1 MPFDAMSKLKNPV
14 STLKEATETIANV
27 GMEKTQELLGQMNL
41 LLQLLQSAGYGVASL
56 DIELSLP
63 PKVTVKLKT
72 GPAVKEEKLSE
83 ILRDHADQRVI
94 TTVVASLIQAN
105 KLRGSVT
112 VETLELE
119 GIEIILTT
127 TPNIALQW
135 KDKDRDKN
143 KKAAAA

>member
-1 MPFDAMSKLKNPV
+1 MPFDAMNKLKNPM
-14 STLKEATETIANV
+14 STLKDATETIANV

-83 ILRDHADQRVI
+83 ILRDHADQRAI

-112 VETLELE
+112 VETLELQ

-127 TPNIALQW
+127 TPNISLQW
-135 KDKDRDKN
+135 KDKDREQN
-143 KKAAAA
+143 KKTTAA

>member
-1 MPFDAMSKLKNPV
+1 MQFDSIKLKNPM
-14 STLKEATETIANV
+14 SALNEAVQVIGNV
-27 GMEKTQELLGQMNL
+27 GLEKTQEVLAQINL
-41 LLQLLQSAGYGVASL
+41 LLQLLQSAGYGVANL
-56 DIELSLP
+56 DIELNLP
-63 PKVTVKLKT
+63 PKVTMKLKT

-83 ILRDHADQRVI
+83 ILRDHPDQRVI
-94 TTVVASLIQAN
+94 TTIVASLIQAN

-112 VETLELE
+112 LETLELE

-135 KDKDRDKN
+135 KDKDRDKV

>member
-1 MPFDAMSKLKNPV
+1 MPFDAMNKLKNPM
-14 STLKEATETIANV
+14 STLKDATETIANV

-41 LLQLLQSAGYGVASL
+41 LLHLLQLAGYGVASL

-83 ILRDHADQRVI
+83 ILRDYADQRVI

-112 VETLELE
+112 VETLELR

-127 TPNIALQW
+127 TPNISLQW
-135 KDKDRDKN
+135 KDKDKDQN
-143 KKAAAA
+143 TKATAA

>member
-1 MPFDAMSKLKNPV
+1 V
-14 STLKEATETIANV
+14 GTLKEATETLANV
-27 GMEKTQELLGQMNL
+27 GMEKTQELLGQINL

-63 PKVTVKLKT
+63 PKVTAKLKT
-72 GPAVKEEKLSE
+72 GPAVKEEKLGE

-94 TTVVASLIQAN
+94 AAVVASLIQAN
-105 KLRGSVT
+105 KLRASVT

-127 TPNIALQW
+127 TPNISLQW
-135 KDKDRDKN
+135 KDRDKDRDR
-143 KKAAAA
+143 KATAA

>member
-83 ILRDHADQRVI
+83 ILRDHSDQRVI

>member
-1 MPFDAMSKLKNPV
+1 MPFDAMSKLKNPMG
-14 STLKEATETIANV
+14 TLKEATETLANV
-27 GMEKTQELLGQMNL
+27 GMEKTQELLGQINL

-72 GPAVKEEKLSE
+72 GPAVKEEKLGE

-94 TTVVASLIQAN
+94 AAVVASLIQAN
-105 KLRGSVT
+105 KLRASVT

-127 TPNIALQW
+127 TPNISLQW
-135 KDKDRDKN
+135 KDKDKDRD